1 MAPIIR
7 EKGAHFLHGFLRKY
21 VAKVEDHAMLSA
33 MELIFEV
40 REAEEGGYTARA
52 PGHSIFTEAET
63 WEELRDNVREA
74 ASLHFEGAPAQPEL
88 IRLHLVKDDAIDA
101 RSGDLVRVK
110 AQESWIQ
117 KLEPALT
124 TVPELEGVLAELSLR
139 EPIFHRPE
147 FGTRR
152 ADFERM
158 TAEDYWETGASG
170 RRYSRQAVL
179 DGLEER
185 FSVPHEDIWE
195 TRDFHCF
202 RLSEDT
208 FLLTYTLLQGNQRLT
223 RRATIWR
230 STADGWKIVY
240 HQGTIVQEA

>member
-1 MAPIIR
+1 
-7 EKGAHFLHGFLRKY
+7 
-21 VAKVEDHAMLSA
+21 

-52 PGHSIFTEAET
+52 PGHSIVAQAAT
-63 WEELRDNVREA
+63 WNELRKNVREA
-74 ASLHFEGAPAQPEL
+74 AARHFENAPKQPES
-88 IRLHLVKDDAIDA
+88 IWLHLIKDDVIDA
-101 RSGDLVRVK
+101 RSGEPLRAK

-117 KLEPALT
+117 KLEPTLT
-124 TVPELEGVLAELSLR
+124 TAPELQGVLAELSRR

-147 FGTRR
+147 FGTTR

-158 TAEDYWETGASG
+158 TTEDYWETGASG

-179 DGLEER
+179 DGLVER
-185 FSVPHEDIWE
+185 FSAPHADVWE
-195 TRDFHCF
+195 TRDFHCH

-208 FLLTYTLLQGNQRLT
+208 YLLTYTLLQDHQRLT

-230 STADGWKIVY
+230 NTAEGWKIVY
-240 HQGTIVQEA
+240 HQGTIVQDA